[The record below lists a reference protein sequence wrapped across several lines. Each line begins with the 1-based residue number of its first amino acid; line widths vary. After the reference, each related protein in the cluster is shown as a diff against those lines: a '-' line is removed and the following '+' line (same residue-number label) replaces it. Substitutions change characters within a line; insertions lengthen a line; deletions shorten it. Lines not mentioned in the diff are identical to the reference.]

1 MRLIPEE
8 TIKKQS
14 RISKKSTPAG
24 TGGSLHHLAFD
35 NSLQANIISRV
46 NDGKIIEANI
56 AACNLLGYSKQELLT
71 KYRKDIFSITERSFI
86 RMLKKRTAEGHVKA
100 GVTIIKKNH
109 QHLPGE
115 ITSVIFADRGIENSI
130 TTIDDMSESRL
141 KQKNIDIKKLDKET
155 KLETS
160 QIADAVTE
168 AHEKERSDIGKELHD
183 NVNQL
188 LSVSR
193 LYNDMASKND
203 ANKEMYLRRSSEY
216 TLNAIEEIR
225 KLTKGM
231 ITDVIKDI
239 GLCEAIDKTI
249 KDTMETHPI
258 KIFCVQDN
266 LIEKHLNDKFKLN
279 IFRIVQEQLNNILKH
294 ARASVVKI
302 RLSQNKNTIMLSVAD
317 NGVGFNT
324 TKKINGI
331 GIKNIKS
338 RAKIF
343 RGSANFI
350 SQPGKGCVLAVTF
363 PVTNALMNGSNTDP
377 VKT

>member
-1 MRLIPEE
+1 MRIIPGE
-8 TIKKQS
+8 TIKKQP
-14 RISKKSTPAG
+14 RISKKSTPTG
-24 TGGSLHHLAFD
+24 TGGSLYHLAFD

-71 KYRKDIFSITERSFI
+71 KYRKDIFNITERSYI
-86 RMLKKRTAEGHVKA
+86 QMLNKRTVEGHVKA

-115 ITSVIFADRGIENSI
+115 ITLVIFVDRGIENSI
-130 TTIDDMSESRL
+130 TTIDDMSQSRL

-155 KLETS
+155 KLKTS

-188 LSVSR
+188 LAVSR
-193 LYNDMASKND
+193 LYNDMATRND

-294 ARASVVKI
+294 ARASEVKI
-302 RLSQNKNTIMLSVAD
+302 RLSQNENTIMLSIAD

-343 RGSANFI
+343 GGSANFV
-350 SQPGKGCVLAVTF
+350 SQSGKGCVLTVTF
-363 PVTNALMNGSNTDP
+363 PVTNALVNGSSADP
-377 VKT
+377 VIT